1 MQSVERAFRVLRA
14 LAAAEGRAGVSGVAR
29 TTGLPKSTVSRL
41 LAALE
46 SVGVIDRLGDAY
58 SIGPGMAALAG
69 AGSPTGSLW
78 HVGRPYLRDL
88 VTSLGESAGITVPD
102 GGSALYIDHV
112 PAAGSIQ
119 TRDWTGSRFPYHTI
133 AGGLAIMM
141 TWADH
146 EIATYAAQGLA
157 AFTSHTVTTVE
168 ALMQR
173 VEDARRAGYAWTLG
187 DFDDEINGVAAPVR
201 PASGGAIAAV
211 TVYGP
216 SYRFPQ
222 PGHEDAAGQAVA
234 EVAAVVEAHINA
246 I

>member
-1 MQSVERAFRVLRA
+1 MHNEV
-14 LAAAEGRAGVSGVAR
+14 
-29 TTGLPKSTVSRL
+29 P
-41 LAALE
+41 
-46 SVGVIDRLGDAY
+46 
-58 SIGPGMAALAG
+58 
-69 AGSPTGSLW
+69 
-78 HVGRPYLRDL
+78 
-88 VTSLGESAGITVPD
+88 GITVPD

-173 VEDARRAGYAWTLG
+173 VEDARRA
-187 DFDDEINGVAAPVR
+187 AAPVR